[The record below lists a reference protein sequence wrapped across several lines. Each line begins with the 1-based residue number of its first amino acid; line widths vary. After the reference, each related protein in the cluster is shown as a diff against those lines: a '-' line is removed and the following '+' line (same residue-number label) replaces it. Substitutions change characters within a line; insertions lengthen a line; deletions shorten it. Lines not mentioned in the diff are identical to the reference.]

1 MPNLFNI
8 IINGISKRPAMY
20 LGNKK
25 KLSTLSMYIMGYY
38 SALGVHQ
45 ITESGP
51 DFDNFIDWLN
61 QKINNVDTS
70 KSWVRV
76 LLNKSKR
83 NEEQALYLFFELITE
98 YVKEHN
104 FVIDE

>member
-1 MPNLFNI
+1 MTNLFNL
-8 IINGISKRPAMY
+8 IINGISKRPTMY
-20 LGNKK
+20 IGDK
-25 KLSTLSMYIMGYY
+25 KLSTLNIYIMGYQV
-38 SALGVHQ
+38 ALTLNKV
-45 ITESGP
+45 TESGP
-51 DFDNFIDWLN
+51 DFDDFIDWLN

-98 YVKEHN
+98 YVNEHN